1 MQTFVLDSLSI
12 GFTILVAIVGS
23 IATIRFGV
31 AVVEVAIFNDW
42 YFLKKIKIK
51 NITKKKKKF
60 IYCEDG

>member
-1 MQTFVLDSLSI
+1 MQTFVLDSLST

-31 AVVEVAIFNDW
+31 AVVEVAIFTDW
-42 YFLKKIKIK
+42 YFLKKITIK

-60 IYCEDG
+60 TYCEDG